1 MPNLVENNM
10 AYDLLIKNGVVVDG
24 TGRPGYQANIG
35 VVNGRIGEIGG
46 KIDGTARKV
55 IDASDLIVA
64 PGFIDPHTHYDAQI
78 CWDPLLSCSSWHGV
92 TSVVMG
98 NCGVGIAP
106 CRPELHE
113 VVTWDLVNV
122 EGIPFDVLSRGIS
135 WGWVSFPEFMQA
147 AEQRRSGINLAF
159 LAPLTPFRHFVMG
172 EESTERS
179 ATIGELAQ
187 IRALLREAVMA
198 GAVGFSTTNTLQ
210 HVGYRGRPL
219 ACRLA
224 DTNELK
230 AYAGVLK
237 ELGCGLIEIALTR
250 SAGVL
255 SDDEYQL
262 LDLLLTESG
271 RPVTWLSARSEET
284 LRKAAP
290 LTQRGGICQLRCTP
304 TVFEFNLKSPALVM
318 AALSPAWT
326 KVFNLPVEQQKQFYA
341 SDEFRGAFRQELKT
355 PRAGRLDWSRFIV
368 DQTVAPR
375 LKAYEGRS
383 LAEVA
388 RQRGEEPLDAFLNLA
403 IEDGLQT
410 WFVLTFAEEERI
422 ARFVADPRLIIGL
435 SDGGAHVDQHCDAG
449 YPTYLIGTWSRDKQ
463 LLSLE
468 HAVKRLTAEPA
479 DLFGITDR
487 GRLAPGMAADFTIF
501 DYNTINSAPRQH
513 PVKDLPGGGLRF
525 VTAARGIEYTIVN
538 GAVLFERQQHTG
550 ALPGTLVRS
559 GNGSR
564 PATRSTVIG

>member
-1 MPNLVENNM
+1 MPERRQRSRGTGQVGEKM
-10 AYDLLIKNGVVVDG
+10 AYDLLIKNGIVVDG
-24 TGRPGYQANIG
+24 SGRSRYQANIG
-35 VVNGRIGEIGG
+35 VVDGRIVEIGG
-46 KIDGTARKV
+46 KIDGSARKV

-106 CRPELHE
+106 CRPDLHE

-122 EGIPFDVLSRGIS
+122 EGIPFDVLARGIS

-147 AEQRRSGINLAF
+147 AEQRRSGVNLSF

-172 EESTERS
+172 EESMERA
-179 ATIGELAQ
+179 ATAEELAQ
-187 IRALLREAVMA
+187 IKALLREAILA

-224 DTNELK
+224 DTNEMT
-230 AYAGVLK
+230 AYADVLK
-237 ELGCGLIEIALTR
+237 KLGRGLMEIALTR
-250 SAGVL
+250 TGGILA
-255 SDDEYQL
+255 DDEYQL
-262 LDLLLTESG
+262 LDLLLTKSG

-284 LRKAAP
+284 LRKAEP
-290 LTQRGGICQLRCTP
+290 LTRRGAICQLRCTP
-304 TVFEFNLKSPALVM
+304 TIFEFNLRSPALVM

-326 KVFNLPVEQQKQFYA
+326 KVFNLPADKQKELYA
-341 SDEFRGAFRQELKT
+341 SDEFRSDFRQELST
-355 PRAGRLDWSRFIV
+355 PRAGRLDWKRFII
-368 DQTVAPR
+368 DQAVTPS

-383 LAEVA
+383 VAEVA
-388 RQRGEEPLDAFLNLA
+388 AERGEEPLDSFLNLA
-403 IEDGLQT
+403 IEDELRT

-422 ARFVADPRLIIGL
+422 GRFVADPRLIIGL

-463 LLSLE
+463 LLTLE
-468 HAVKRLTAEPA
+468 HAVKRLTSEPA
-479 DLFGITDR
+479 DLFGVADR
-487 GRLAPGMAADFTIF
+487 GRLAPGWRPI
-501 DYNTINSAPRQH
+501 S
-513 PVKDLPGGGLRF
+513 
-525 VTAARGIEYTIVN
+525 
-538 GAVLFERQQHTG
+538 
-550 ALPGTLVRS
+550 RS
-559 GNGSR
+559 SIT
-564 PATRSTVIG
+564 TRSTRLRVSMRSMTCQAAACAS

>member
-1 MPNLVENNM
+1 M
-10 AYDLLIKNGVVVDG
+10 AYDLLIRNGIVVDG
-24 TGRPGYQANIG
+24 SGRSRYQANIG
-35 VVNGRIGEIGG
+35 VVDGRIVEIGG
-46 KIDGTARKV
+46 KIDGSARKV

-106 CRPELHE
+106 CRPDLHE

-122 EGIPFDVLSRGIS
+122 EGIPFDVLARGIS

-147 AEQRRSGINLAF
+147 AEQRRSGVNLSF

-172 EESTERS
+172 EESMERA
-179 ATIGELAQ
+179 ATAEELAQ
-187 IRALLREAVMA
+187 IKALLREAILA

-224 DTNELK
+224 DTNEMT
-230 AYAGVLK
+230 AYADVLK
-237 ELGCGLIEIALTR
+237 ELGRGLIEIALTR
-250 SAGVL
+250 SGGILA
-255 SDDEYQL
+255 DDEYQL
-262 LDLLLTESG
+262 LDLLLTKSG

-284 LRKAAP
+284 LRKAEP
-290 LTQRGGICQLRCTP
+290 LTRRGAICQLRCTP
-304 TVFEFNLKSPALVM
+304 TIFEFNLRSPALVM

-326 KVFNLPVEQQKQFYA
+326 KVFNLPADKQKELYA
-341 SDEFRGAFRQELKT
+341 SDEFRSDFRQELSR
-355 PRAGRLDWSRFIV
+355 PRAGRLDWKRFII
-368 DQTVAPR
+368 DQAVTPS

-383 LAEVA
+383 VAEVA
-388 RQRGEEPLDAFLNLA
+388 AERGEEPLDSFLNLA
-403 IEDGLQT
+403 IEDELRT
-410 WFVLTFAEEERI
+410 WFVLTFAKEERI
-422 ARFVADPRLIIGL
+422 GRFVADPRLIIGL

-463 LLSLE
+463 LLTLE
-468 HAVKRLTAEPA
+468 HAVKRLTSEPA
-479 DLFGITDR
+479 DLFGVADR
-487 GRLAPGMAADFTIF
+487 GQLAPGMAADFTIF

-513 PVKDLPGGGLRF
+513 AVRDLPGGGLRF
-525 VTAARGIEYTIVN
+525 VTAAHGIEYTIVN
-538 GAVLFERQQHTG
+538 GEVLFEHQQHTG
-550 ALPGTLVRS
+550 ALPGTVLRS
-559 GNGSR
+559 GRQSIVSSPR
-564 PATRSTVIG
+564 

>member
-1 MPNLVENNM
+1 M
-10 AYDLLIKNGVVVDG
+10 AYDLLIKNGIVVDG
-24 TGRPGYQANIG
+24 SGRSRYQANIG
-35 VVNGRIGEIGG
+35 VVDGRIVEIGG
-46 KIDGTARKV
+46 KIDGSARKV

-106 CRPELHE
+106 CRPDLHE

-122 EGIPFDVLSRGIS
+122 EGIPFDVLARGIS

-147 AEQRRSGINLAF
+147 AEQRRSGVNLSF

-172 EESTERS
+172 EESMERA
-179 ATIGELAQ
+179 ATAEELAQ
-187 IRALLREAVMA
+187 IKALLREAILA

-224 DTNELK
+224 DTNEMT
-230 AYAGVLK
+230 AYADVLK
-237 ELGCGLIEIALTR
+237 ELGRGLIEIALTR
-250 SAGVL
+250 SGGILA
-255 SDDEYQL
+255 DDEYQL
-262 LDLLLTESG
+262 LDLLLTKSG

-284 LRKAAP
+284 LRKAEP
-290 LTQRGGICQLRCTP
+290 LTRRGAICQLRCTP
-304 TVFEFNLKSPALVM
+304 TIFEFNLRSPALVM

-326 KVFNLPVEQQKQFYA
+326 KVFNLPADKQKELYA
-341 SDEFRGAFRQELKT
+341 SDEFRTDFRQELST
-355 PRAGRLDWSRFIV
+355 PRAGRLDWKRFII
-368 DQTVAPR
+368 DQAVTPS

-383 LAEVA
+383 VAEVA
-388 RQRGEEPLDAFLNLA
+388 AERGEEPLDSFLNLA
-403 IEDGLQT
+403 IEDELRT

-422 ARFVADPRLIIGL
+422 GRFVADPRLIIGL

-463 LLSLE
+463 LLTLE
-468 HAVKRLTAEPA
+468 HAVKRLTSEPA
-479 DLFGITDR
+479 DLFGVADR
-487 GRLAPGMAADFTIF
+487 GRVAPGMAADFTIF

-513 PVKDLPGGGLRF
+513 AVHDLPGGGLRF
-525 VTAARGIEYTIVN
+525 VTAAQGIEYTIVN
-538 GAVLFERQQHTG
+538 GEVLFEHQQHTG
-550 ALPGTLVRS
+550 ALPGTVLRS
-559 GNGSR
+559 GRQSIVSSPR
-564 PATRSTVIG
+564 

>member
-1 MPNLVENNM
+1 MP
-10 AYDLLIKNGVVVDG
+10 YDLLIKNGTVVDG
-24 TGRPGYQANIG
+24 TGHPHYAANIG
-35 VVNGRIGEIGG
+35 VVGGRIAEIGD
-46 KIDGTARKV
+46 KIDGAARRT
-55 IDASDLIVA
+55 IDASGLIVA

-98 NCGVGIAP
+98 NCGVGLAP

-122 EGIPFDVLSRGIS
+122 EGIPFEVLSRGIN

-147 AEQRRSGINLAF
+147 AEQRRSGVNLAF

-172 EESTERS
+172 EESMER
-179 ATIGELAQ
+179 AAAAGELAQ
-187 IRALLREAVMA
+187 IKALLREALLA

-224 DTNELK
+224 DTNEMT
-230 AYAGVLK
+230 AYARVLK
-237 ELGCGLIEIALTR
+237 ELGRGLIEIALTR

-284 LRKAAP
+284 LRKAGP
-290 LTQRGGICQLRCTP
+290 LIKRGGICQLRCTP
-304 TVFEFNLKSPALVM
+304 TIFEFNLKSPALLM
-318 AALSPAWT
+318 AALSPTWT
-326 KVFNLPVEQQKQFYA
+326 KVFNLPVEAQKKLYA
-341 SDEFRGAFRQELKT
+341 SDDFRRGFAADLKT
-355 PRAGRLDWSRFIV
+355 PRAGRLDWQRFMI
-368 DQTVAPR
+368 DQVASPG
-375 LKAYEGRS
+375 LKAYEGKS
-383 LAEVA
+383 VAEIA
-388 RQRGEEPLDAFLNLA
+388 RERGEEPLDCFLNIA
-403 IEDGLQT
+403 IEDDLQT
-410 WFVLTFAEEERI
+410 WFVITFAEEERI
-422 ARFVADPRLIIGL
+422 SRFVADSRLMIGL
-435 SDGGAHVDQHCDAG
+435 SDGGAHVGEHCDAH

-468 HAVKRLTAEPA
+468 HAVKRLTSEPA
-479 DLFGITDR
+479 DLFGLADR
-487 GRLAPGMAADFTIF
+487 GQLAPGMAADFAIF

-513 PVKDLPGGGLRF
+513 AVRDLPGGGLRF
-525 VTAARGIEYTIVN
+525 VTAAHGIEYTIVN
-538 GAVLFERQQHTG
+538 GEVLFEHQQHTG
-550 ALPGTLVRS
+550 ALPGKVLRS
-559 GNGSR
+559 GN
-564 PATRSTVIG
+564 

>member
-1 MPNLVENNM
+1 M
-10 AYDLLIKNGVVVDG
+10 AYDLLIKNGIVVDG
-24 TGRPGYQANIG
+24 TGRSRYQANIG
-35 VVNGRIGEIGG
+35 VVDGRIAEIGS
-46 KIDGTARKV
+46 KIDGAAHRV

-106 CRPELHE
+106 CRPDLHE

-122 EGIPFDVLSRGIS
+122 EGIPFDVLSSGIS
-135 WGWVSFPEFMQA
+135 WEWVSFPQFMQA
-147 AEQRRSGINLAF
+147 AEKRRSGVNLAF

-172 EESTERS
+172 EESMERA
-179 ATIGELAQ
+179 ATPGELVQ
-187 IRALLREAVMA
+187 IKGLLREAILA
-198 GAVGFSTTNTLQ
+198 GAAGFSTTNTLQ

-224 DTNELK
+224 DSNELA

-237 ELGCGLIEIALTR
+237 ELERGLIEIALTR
-250 SAGVL
+250 SAGIL

-262 LDLLLTESG
+262 LDSLLTKSG
-271 RPVTWLSARSEET
+271 RPVTWLSARSEEA

-290 LTQRGGICQLRCTP
+290 LSERGGISQLRCTP
-304 TVFEFNLKSPALVM
+304 TVFEFNLRSPALVM

-326 KVFNLPVEQQKQFYA
+326 KVFNLPIEKQKELYA
-341 SDEFRGAFRQELKT
+341 SDEFRSAFRLELKT
-355 PRAGRLDWSRFIV
+355 PRAGRLDWKRFII
-368 DQTVAPR
+368 DQAVAPG

-383 LAEVA
+383 VADVALA
-388 RQRGEEPLDAFLNLA
+388 RGEEPLESFLNLA
-403 IEDGLQT
+403 IEDDLQT

-422 ARFVADPRLIIGL
+422 GRFVADPRLIIGL

-449 YPTYLIGTWSRDKQ
+449 YPTYLLGTWSRDKQ

-468 HAVKRLTAEPA
+468 HAVKRLTSEPA
-479 DLFGITDR
+479 DLFSFTDR
-487 GRLAPGMAADFTIF
+487 GRLVPGLAADFAIF
-501 DYNTINSAPRQH
+501 DYGTVNSAPRQH
-513 PVKDLPGGGLRF
+513 AVRDLPGGGLRF
-525 VTAARGIEYTIVN
+525 VTAAHGIEYTIVN
-538 GAVLFERQQHTG
+538 GEVLFNHQQHTG
-550 ALPGTLVRS
+550 ALPGRVMRQGNRS
-559 GNGSR
+559 C
-564 PATRSTVIG
+564 

>member
-1 MPNLVENNM
+1 MT
-10 AYDLLIKNGVVVDG
+10 YDLLIKNGVVVDG
-24 TGRPGYQANIG
+24 SRSSRYEADVG
-35 VVNGRIGEIGG
+35 VVGGRIAEIGRSIG
-46 KIDGTARKV
+46 GTARRV

-122 EGIPFDVLSRGIS
+122 EGIPFEVLSRGIN

-147 AEQRRSGINLAF
+147 AQHRRSGVNLAF

-172 EESTERS
+172 EESMERA
-179 ATIGELAQ
+179 ATAGELKQ
-187 IRALLREAVMA
+187 IKSLLREALMA

-224 DTNELK
+224 DADEMK

-237 ELGCGLIEIALTR
+237 ELGRGLIEIALTR
-250 SAGVL
+250 SAGLL

-284 LRKAAP
+284 LRKAEP
-290 LTQRGGICQLRCTP
+290 LIKRGGICQLRCTP
-304 TVFEFNLKSPALVM
+304 TVFEFNLRSPALLM
-318 AALSPAWT
+318 AALSPTWT
-326 KVFNLPVEQQKQFYA
+326 KVFNLPVEAQKNLYA
-341 SDEFRGAFRQELKT
+341 SDEFRRGFAADLKT
-355 PRAGRLDWSRFIV
+355 PRAGRLDWKRFVISGV
-368 DQTVAPR
+368 TSPS
-375 LKAYEGRS
+375 LKAYEGKS
-383 LAEVA
+383 VAEMA
-388 RQRGEEPLDAFLNLA
+388 HERGEEPLDGFLNIA
-403 IEDGLQT
+403 IEDDLQT
-410 WFVLTFAEEERI
+410 WFVITFAEEERI
-422 ARFVADPRLIIGL
+422 SRFVADSRLIIGL
-435 SDGGAHVDQHCDAG
+435 SDGGAHVGEHCDAN
-449 YPTYLIGTWSRDKQ
+449 YPTYLLGTWSRDKL

-468 HAVKRLTAEPA
+468 HAVKRLTSEPA
-479 DLFGITDR
+479 DLFGLADR
-487 GRLAPGMAADFTIF
+487 GRLAAGLAADFTIF
-501 DYNTINSAPRQH
+501 DYKTINSAPRQH
-513 PVKDLPGGGLRF
+513 AVRDLPGGGLRF
-525 VTAARGIEYTIVN
+525 VTAAQGIEYTIVN
-538 GAVLFERQQHTG
+538 GEVLFEHQQHTG
-550 ALPGTLVRS
+550 ALPGLVLRS
-559 GNGSR
+559 GNGSC
-564 PATRSTVIG
+564 

>member
-1 MPNLVENNM
+1 M
-10 AYDLLIKNGVVVDG
+10 AYDLLIKNGIVVDG
-24 TGRPGYQANIG
+24 SGRSRYQANIG
-35 VVNGRIGEIGG
+35 VVDGRIVEIGG
-46 KIDGTARKV
+46 KIDGSARKV

-106 CRPELHE
+106 CRPDLHE

-122 EGIPFDVLSRGIS
+122 EGIPFDVLARGIS

-147 AEQRRSGINLAF
+147 AEQRRSGVNLSF

-172 EESTERS
+172 EESMERA
-179 ATIGELAQ
+179 ATAEELAQ
-187 IRALLREAVMA
+187 IKALLREAILA

-224 DTNELK
+224 DTNEMT
-230 AYAGVLK
+230 AYADVLK
-237 ELGCGLIEIALTR
+237 ELGRGLIEIALTR
-250 SAGVL
+250 SGGILA
-255 SDDEYQL
+255 DDEYQL
-262 LDLLLTESG
+262 LDLLLTKSG

-284 LRKAAP
+284 LRKAEP
-290 LTQRGGICQLRCTP
+290 LTRRGAICQLRCTP
-304 TVFEFNLKSPALVM
+304 TIFEFNLRSPALVM

-326 KVFNLPVEQQKQFYA
+326 KVFNLPADKQKELYA
-341 SDEFRGAFRQELKT
+341 SDEFRSDFRQELST
-355 PRAGRLDWSRFIV
+355 PRAGRLDWKRFII
-368 DQTVAPR
+368 DQAVTPS

-383 LAEVA
+383 VAEVA
-388 RQRGEEPLDAFLNLA
+388 AERGEEPLDSFLNLA
-403 IEDGLQT
+403 IEDELRT

-422 ARFVADPRLIIGL
+422 GRFVADPRLIIGL

-463 LLSLE
+463 LLTLE
-468 HAVKRLTAEPA
+468 HAVKRLTSEPA
-479 DLFGITDR
+479 DLFGVADR

-513 PVKDLPGGGLRF
+513 AVHDLPGGGLRF
-525 VTAARGIEYTIVN
+525 VTAAQGIEYTIVN
-538 GAVLFERQQHTG
+538 GEVLFEHQQHTG
-550 ALPGTLVRS
+550 ALPGTVLRS
-559 GNGSR
+559 GRQSIVSSPR
-564 PATRSTVIG
+564 

>member
-1 MPNLVENNM
+1 M
-10 AYDLLIKNGVVVDG
+10 AYDLLIKNGIVVDG
-24 TGRPGYQANIG
+24 SGRSRYQANIG
-35 VVNGRIGEIGG
+35 VVDGRIVEIGG
-46 KIDGTARKV
+46 KIDGSARKV

-106 CRPELHE
+106 CRPDLHE

-122 EGIPFDVLSRGIS
+122 EGIPFDVLARGIS

-147 AEQRRSGINLAF
+147 AEQRRSGVNLSF

-172 EESTERS
+172 EESMERA
-179 ATIGELAQ
+179 ATAEELAQ
-187 IRALLREAVMA
+187 IKALLREAILA

-224 DTNELK
+224 DTNEMT
-230 AYAGVLK
+230 AYADVLK
-237 ELGCGLIEIALTR
+237 ELGRGLIEIALTR
-250 SAGVL
+250 SGGILA
-255 SDDEYQL
+255 DDEYQL
-262 LDLLLTESG
+262 LDLLLTKSG

-284 LRKAAP
+284 LRKAEP
-290 LTQRGGICQLRCTP
+290 LTRRGAICQLRCTP
-304 TVFEFNLKSPALVM
+304 TIFEFNLRSPALVM

-326 KVFNLPVEQQKQFYA
+326 KVFNLPADKQKELYA
-341 SDEFRGAFRQELKT
+341 SDEFRSDFRQELST
-355 PRAGRLDWSRFIV
+355 PRAGRLDWKRFII
-368 DQTVAPR
+368 DQAVTPS

-383 LAEVA
+383 VAEVA
-388 RQRGEEPLDAFLNLA
+388 AERGEEPLDSFLNLA
-403 IEDGLQT
+403 IEDELRT

-422 ARFVADPRLIIGL
+422 GRFVADPRLIIGL

-463 LLSLE
+463 LLTLE
-468 HAVKRLTAEPA
+468 HAVKRLTSEPA
-479 DLFGITDR
+479 DLFGVADR

-513 PVKDLPGGGLRF
+513 AVRDLPGGGLRF
-525 VTAARGIEYTIVN
+525 VTAAQGIEYTIVN
-538 GAVLFERQQHTG
+538 GEVLFEHQQHTG
-550 ALPGTLVRS
+550 ALPGTVLRS
-559 GNGSR
+559 RRQSIASSPR
-564 PATRSTVIG
+564 

>member
-1 MPNLVENNM
+1 M

-24 TGRPGYQANIG
+24 TGRSRFQANIG
-35 VVNGRIGEIGG
+35 VVDGRIAEIGR
-46 KIDGTARKV
+46 KIDGSARRI
-55 IDASDLIVA
+55 IDAADLIVA

-106 CRPELHE
+106 CRPDLHD

-135 WGWVSFPEFMQA
+135 WGWVSFQEFMNA
-147 AEQRRSGINLAF
+147 AEQRRSGVNLAF

-172 EESTERS
+172 EESMERAATEVER
-179 ATIGELAQ
+179 AQ
-187 IRALLREAVMA
+187 IKTLLREALVA

-224 DTNELK
+224 DSDEMT
-230 AYAGVLK
+230 AYAGMLK
-237 ELGCGLIEIALTR
+237 ELGRGVIEIALTR
-250 SAGVL
+250 SAGIL

-262 LDLLLTESG
+262 LDMLLTASG

-284 LRKAAP
+284 LRKAQP
-290 LTQRGGICQLRCTP
+290 LIQRGGICQLRCTP
-304 TVFEFNLKSPALVM
+304 TLFEFNLRSPALVM

-326 KVFNLPVEQQKQFYA
+326 KVFNLPVEQQKELYK
-341 SDEFRGAFRQELKT
+341 SEEFRSAFREDLKT
-355 PRAGRLDWSRFIV
+355 PRAGRLDWKRFII
-368 DQTVAPR
+368 DQVAAPS
-375 LKAYEGRS
+375 LKATEGRS
-383 LAEVA
+383 VGDVA
-388 RQRGEEPLDAFLNLA
+388 LERGEEPLDSFLNLA
-403 IEDGLQT
+403 IEDELQT
-410 WFVLTFAEEERI
+410 WFVLTFADEERI

-463 LLSLE
+463 LLNLE
-468 HAVKRLTAEPA
+468 HAIKRLTSEPA
-479 DLFGITDR
+479 DLFDIADR
-487 GRLAPGMAADFTIF
+487 GRLAPAMAADVTIF

-513 PVKDLPGGGLRF
+513 ALRDLPGGGLRF
-525 VTAARGIEYTIVN
+525 VTAAHGIEYTIVN
-538 GAVLFERQQHTG
+538 GEIVFEHQQHSG
-550 ALPGTLVRS
+550 LLPGTVIRS
-559 GNGSR
+559 GNG
-564 PATRSTVIG
+564 PY